1 MFVCI
6 IGHGAIDCKLH
17 ACMHAILKLI
27 MGTCSTSM
35 YSMCERLETECC
47 KRHVSLCWVCS
58 QLMLIDVVV
67 CWLKLEGIKGLK
79 YSYAS
84 LVICHVIKSVLIDV
98 CTRDVKLASSSGAC
112 ASVLVYTV
120 FYWEMNVESSSRR
133 VGVILYRQLKDIFTQ
148 KFEEKV
154 N

>member
-1 MFVCI
+1 M
-6 IGHGAIDCKLH
+6 
-17 ACMHAILKLI
+17 
-27 MGTCSTSM
+27 
-35 YSMCERLETECC
+35 
-47 KRHVSLCWVCS
+47 
-58 QLMLIDVVV
+58 
-67 CWLKLEGIKGLK
+67 
-79 YSYAS
+79 
-84 LVICHVIKSVLIDV
+84 ICHVIKSVLIDV

-154 N
+154 RRQREIYFSLKERVLKRTFDLNMSDHAWE